1 MEPNE
6 QQDKRQATGERKGWI
21 AEAAPI
27 AAQTILAAGQIIAA
41 KVGNGKDKGG
51 GDGKS

>member
-6 QQDKRQATGERKGWI
+6 QQDKRQATEERKGWV

-27 AAQTILAAGQIIAA
+27 AAPTILAAGQIIAA
-41 KVGNGKDKGG
+41 KISKGKDA